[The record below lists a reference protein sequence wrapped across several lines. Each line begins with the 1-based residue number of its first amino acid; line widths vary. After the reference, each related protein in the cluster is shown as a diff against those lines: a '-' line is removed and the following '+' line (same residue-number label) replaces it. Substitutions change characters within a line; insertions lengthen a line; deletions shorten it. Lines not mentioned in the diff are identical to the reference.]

1 MIYKVVY
8 GKADAESFAVLGK
21 YANKIPTAKPE
32 EFESLFKDLYAQLE
46 VHDGQEFFVLKRQY
60 HSDGYFFGFGDKVGP
75 IDRNGRRYTF
85 WNTDNFTHH
94 PSADP
99 LYKSFPFY
107 IYVSKDLNTKYGCFT
122 DYPGYLEID
131 LNSNNDNTLTF
142 KSKGKGFAQYI
153 IVEDSIKQIL
163 KQYLKLTGRNIA
175 FPIWA
180 FGYQQSRW
188 SYFNENEVLDI
199 AKKFREKKIPCDVI
213 YLDIDYMEKYKV
225 FTWSRENFPNYKN
238 MLESLHKDGFKVVSI
253 LDPGVKVEKGYFAFE
268 EGKNKYFLKDNS
280 GKDFE
285 GAVWPGRVRFP
296 DFLNKNVRNWWAK
309 NAKKYLNDGVDGFW
323 NDMNEIAIFAAEK
336 DLEEAREK
344 LRDAKLEDGI
354 DLASMLGSIG
364 EIGRRGHGEDI
375 VHLDGTPHW
384 KVKNAYGLNMV
395 RATSEMLQK
404 ENKRLFLI
412 TRAAYSGIQRY
423 GGVWTGDNHS
433 WWEHILQ
440 EIIRLN
446 SLSLSGVFYSGC
458 DVGGFGGDVNAQLLI
473 RFMEF
478 GLFTPMFR
486 NHSAIGTRR
495 QEPWAFG
502 PEVEEIL
509 REIIKWR
516 YKLIPYIYTQYMLG
530 VLKNIPLIR
539 PLFYD
544 FEQPEAFNIEDE
556 YLFGTDILVAPV
568 YRPNIQKRLVWL
580 PRTSIGIFDGKVY
593 KKGWNIVDTPIHYI
607 PAFQISNS
615 AIPMVEPTD
624 YVDLSKV
631 DKVYWKVFK
640 TSQKSKVVGY
650 FYEDDGT
657 SLDYKRGVY
666 NLKQVIIK
674 NGYLEIKTLNNK
686 FPVREREWE
695 FEIVDQK
702 GNVKKVSVVVSSDG
716 EYRIPIE

>member
-1 MIYKVVY
+1 
-8 GKADAESFAVLGK
+8 
-21 YANKIPTAKPE
+21 
-32 EFESLFKDLYAQLE
+32 
-46 VHDGQEFFVLKRQY
+46 
-60 HSDGYFFGFGDKVGP
+60 
-75 IDRNGRRYTF
+75 
-85 WNTDNFTHH
+85 
-94 PSADP
+94 
-99 LYKSFPFY
+99 
-107 IYVSKDLNTKYGCFT
+107 
-122 DYPGYLEID
+122 
-131 LNSNNDNTLTF
+131 
-142 KSKGKGFAQYI
+142 
-153 IVEDSIKQIL
+153 
-163 KQYLKLTGRNIA
+163 
-175 FPIWA
+175 
-180 FGYQQSRW
+180 
-188 SYFNENEVLDI
+188 
-199 AKKFREKKIPCDVI
+199 
-213 YLDIDYMEKYKV
+213 
-225 FTWSRENFPNYKN
+225 
-238 MLESLHKDGFKVVSI
+238 
-253 LDPGVKVEKGYFAFE
+253 
-268 EGKNKYFLKDNS
+268 
-280 GKDFE
+280 
-285 GAVWPGRVRFP
+285 
-296 DFLNKNVRNWWAK
+296 LNKNVRNWWAK

-344 LRDAKLEDGI
+344 LRDAKLENGI

-375 VHLDGTPHW
+375 LHLDGTPHW

-404 ENKRLFLI
+404 ENRRPFLI

-502 PEVEEIL
+502 PEVEEII

-516 YKLIPYIYTQYMLG
+516 YKLIPYIYTQYMFG

-568 YRPNIQKRLVWL
+568 YRTKHPKTFGLVAKNKYWNFL
-580 PRTSIGIFDGKVY
+580 MGKFTKKDGI
-593 KKGWNIVDTPIHYI
+593 
-607 PAFQISNS
+607 
-615 AIPMVEPTD
+615 
-624 YVDLSKV
+624 
-631 DKVYWKVFK
+631 
-640 TSQKSKVVGY
+640 
-650 FYEDDGT
+650 
-657 SLDYKRGVY
+657 
-666 NLKQVIIK
+666 
-674 NGYLEIKTLNNK
+674 
-686 FPVREREWE
+686 
-695 FEIVDQK
+695 
-702 GNVKKVSVVVSSDG
+702 
-716 EYRIPIE
+716 